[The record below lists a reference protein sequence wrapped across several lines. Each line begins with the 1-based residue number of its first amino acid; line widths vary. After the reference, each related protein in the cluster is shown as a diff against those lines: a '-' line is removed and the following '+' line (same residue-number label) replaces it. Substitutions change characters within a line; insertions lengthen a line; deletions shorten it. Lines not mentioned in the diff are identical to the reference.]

1 MKITYKKKR
10 SRAGFLF
17 VLPWIIGFIVFFIQ
31 PIILLVRLAFTDMA
45 FGEVSGYVLNKLDNV
60 FDNFKYIF
68 TEDAYF
74 TTYLFESFGSLMYKV
89 PFIILFSL
97 FSATILNQK
106 FHGRALMRVIFF
118 LPVVIGSGLVMN
130 VIEMNSEQI
139 TMVAQDDASMF
150 NTAGLVDM
158 LLIAGLPEKFVS
170 VITTMVSGVADLVW
184 ESSIQILVFLV
195 ALLSVP
201 QSYYEVAIVEGAKA
215 WETFWKVTFPTVT
228 PYVLALTIYTIIDSF
243 TNVDNKIMKYIVSVS
258 NTQIEYSKAAAMSWI
273 FFIIILLV
281 IILVFLLFRPFVF
294 ERNSIETKKGR
305 RKNA

>member
-1 MKITYKKKR
+1 M
-10 SRAGFLF
+10 F
-17 VLPWIIGFIVFFIQ
+17 VLPWIIGFLVFFIQ
-31 PIILLVRLAFTDMA
+31 PLILLVKLAFTDMA
-45 FGEVSGYVLNKLDNV
+45 FGETSGFVLNKLDNV

-74 TTYLFESFGSLMYKV
+74 TTYLTESFGSLLYKV

-97 FSATILNQK
+97 FSASILNQK

-130 VIEMNSEQI
+130 VIEINSDQI
-139 TMVAQDDASMF
+139 TMVAEESSMF

-158 LLIAGLPEKFVS
+158 LLLAGLPDKFVG

-243 TNVDNKIMKYIVSVS
+243 TNVDNKIMKYVVSVS

-273 FFIIILLV
+273 FFILILAV
-281 IILVFLLFRPFVF
+281 ILAVFLIFKPFVF
-294 ERNSIETKKGR
+294 ERNSVEVKKGR